1 MFFPLLA
8 TYIYIKQKCNFTVSF
23 NNISTH
29 FHFIIHD
36 SVLKA
41 KKIYNHSKQLLEKS
55 KFILRWNLN

>member
-29 FHFIIHD
+29 FYFIIHD

-41 KKIYNHSKQLLEKS
+41 ITGKIRVYFKMEFKLKGPL
-55 KFILRWNLN
+55 